1 MRETI
6 KDLINKTYVLRY
18 KLPISSIKKTS
29 ITTLE
34 DYCIDSTSQNDV
46 AESIYFSIIDYCLN
60 ETEIDIT
67 KLDVNQMYAIENR
80 LRYSDDDS
88 LETKIKYGFFG
99 ETLLNILL
107 VSFFASNKIIAKGIL
122 YSPIENSE
130 NKGYDSFHFIQDDF
144 GKVEFWFGEA
154 KMHKSINQAISSV
167 LKNINNALSQ
177 KYYERNVRAILA
189 RVNDLDHSKCTPLFN
204 EMYKRLKNEKI
215 KLNQILSEKDL
226 NVVYPVLL
234 AYDET
239 SSTYDE
245 KIQNTISKIERSLSK
260 IGLINEIKAEILFM
274 FLPLNNVVSIKK
286 DVLKWIIEK
295 KSMI

>member
-1 MRETI
+1 MRESL
-6 KDLINKTYVLRY
+6 KDLINKTYILRY

-46 AESIYFSIIDYCLN
+46 SESIYFSIVDYCLN

-67 KLDVNQMYAIENR
+67 KLDVHQMYAIENR

-88 LETKIKYGFFG
+88 LETKLKYGFFG

-107 VSFFASNKIIAKGIL
+107 VSFFGANKIIAKGIF

-130 NKGYDSFHFIQDDF
+130 NKGYDAFHFIQDDL

-154 KMHKSINQAISSV
+154 KMHKSITQAISSV
-167 LKNINNALSQ
+167 LKNINKSLSQ
-177 KYYERNVRAILA
+177 KYYERNVRAILS
-189 RVNDLDHSKCTPLFN
+189 RVNDIDHSKCTPLFN
-204 EMYKRLKNEKI
+204 EIYTRLKNEKV
-215 KLNQILSEKDL
+215 KLNQILSEKGL

-239 SSTYDE
+239 SSTYDI
-245 KIQNTISKIERSLSK
+245 KIQNTISTIESSLSK
-260 IGLINEIKAEILFM
+260 IGLINEIKAEIIFM
-274 FLPLNNVVSIKK
+274 FLPLNDVISIKK
-286 DVLKWIIEK
+286 DVLQWIIEK